1 MNADTKLEK
10 LLSIVLKDAVAEKDK
25 ILSDLMQRKEQEYGT
40 RELEIL
46 QTAYQKIQKNKA
58 QIEKD
63 CNERVSKTVIEGK
76 QKLFLVREEIVSDV
90 FAAVR
95 NKLESYTKTEEYRK
109 YLHTQLDN
117 ALELLGEGRIE
128 VKVTPNDYDLT
139 VRLCSGRPE
148 ITVEKLPESAIGG
161 LTAQNLDKHIMIEE
175 TFSSKLEE
183 QKDYFL
189 QESGLLIA
197 E

>member
-1 MNADTKLEK
+1 MCIRD
-10 LLSIVLKDAVAEKDK
+10 
-25 ILSDLMQRKEQEYGT
+25 R
-40 RELEIL
+40 
-46 QTAYQKIQKNKA
+46 
-58 QIEKD
+58 
-63 CNERVSKTVIEGK
+63 
-76 QKLFLVREEIVSDV
+76 
-90 FAAVR
+90 
-95 NKLESYTKTEEYRK
+95 
-109 YLHTQLDN
+109 
-117 ALELLGEGRIE
+117 
-128 VKVTPNDYDLT
+128 VTPNDYDLT